1 MIVRQ
6 QGVNI
11 VINVLLMVTPAP
23 VATVLAAVAAQ
34 ATAAAPPGSWW
45 LWLVLLLLCSLG
57 VAWLLHRENV
67 QPASKPGET
76 AASAPAQA
84 GPAATYERTTIEDR
98 PAHNEQSTAPRAATV
113 STTPHE
119 ATRPAVSGTGAKT
132 NGIGVADDLTAIEGI
147 GPKIREVLQRA
158 DILTFSDL
166 AGADVGD
173 LKQILLDAGLRVNNP
188 ATWPAQA
195 ALAAAGKWDDLKAMQ
210 VQLKAGRRN

>member
-1 MIVRQ
+1 
-6 QGVNI
+6 
-11 VINVLLMVTPAP
+11 
-23 VATVLAAVAAQ
+23 
-34 ATAAAPPGSWW
+34 
-45 LWLVLLLLCSLG
+45 
-57 VAWLLHRENV
+57 
-67 QPASKPGET
+67 
-76 AASAPAQA
+76 
-84 GPAATYERTTIEDR
+84 
-98 PAHNEQSTAPRAATV
+98 
-113 STTPHE
+113 
-119 ATRPAVSGTGAKT
+119 VSGTGAKT